1 MLSQQAAQP
10 GNGLRVPAPAS
21 RNQRKPP
28 GSPRVRVIHPPGGS
42 TVEETRAPPPPLAGR
57 VQIPQPSIVH
67 PQHLLAHVAA
77 ALGVSRDSIHV
88 VSANAGA
95 YTLDFAVHNAH
106 HIYRDDAEMALHLST
121 DVRLR
126 TDLGRAVRVHC
137 GEAFTIVCSLAMS
150 DRTWSALESSGV
162 FEVIEQ
168 GLCASAGAPQQSAS
182 VVLEAFAEAISPQT
196 VHALRREL
204 EAATATAAD
213 LRIEV
218 GHLNRQS
225 DCSTL
230 EQQLKAAV
238 EDRRAAERKYQDA
251 VSREAATKAEL
262 NAVEGQARRAVPE
275 IQQLRTELRRLQEE
289 NLRLEKQ
296 RSDRQNE
303 LDAVR
308 TDTTESLDRLSR
320 ELADA
325 DREVAA
331 WKKRCTDLE
340 RERDAMQR
348 SYRTA
353 EEALQLSLHR
363 TERQLFEARAAQSSA
378 VSSKPRS
385 LSPDGDDTIEL
396 QTRLQ
401 RVEAHLRE
409 RTLQLAA
416 ALKTRAT

>member
-1 MLSQQAAQP
+1 MLGRTRWISQSTTRITFTAMM
-10 GNGLRVPAPAS
+10 
-21 RNQRKPP
+21 RKWHSI
-28 GSPRVRVIHPPGGS
+28 SPRTS
-42 TVEETRAPPPPLAGR
+42 AYALTLAGQCEYIAAR
-57 VQIPQPSIVH
+57 RSPSSAV
-67 PQHLLAHVAA
+67 LRCRTAHGPHWSRAA
-77 ALGVSRDSIHV
+77 FSK
-88 VSANAGA
+88 
-95 YTLDFAVHNAH
+95 
-106 HIYRDDAEMALHLST
+106 LSN
-121 DVRLR
+121 
-126 TDLGRAVRVHC
+126 G
-137 GEAFTIVCSLAMS
+137 
-150 DRTWSALESSGV
+150 
-162 FEVIEQ
+162 
-168 GLCASAGAPQQSAS
+168 GLCASASVPQQSAS

-196 VHALRREL
+196 VQALRREL

-320 ELADA
+320 ELTDA

-331 WKKRCTDLE
+331 WKKRCADLE

-353 EEALQLSLHR
+353 EEALQLSLSR
-363 TERQLFEARAAQSSA
+363 TERQLFEVRAAQSSA

-385 LSPDGDDTIEL
+385 LAPDEDDTIEL
-396 QTRLQ
+396 RTRLQ